1 MTSSRKDID
10 LRKHRE
16 PDLVAALFHPTEDL
30 RQAAFREICA
40 RGEKRGWEAFSFLTQ
55 DPELAGR
62 FASIKDPFDAVG
74 IAVAPETYDRIHA
87 VWPKGVEQLGEGG
100 RRELTID
107 FRNQRL
113 DVMTIAAGAWPP
125 GEKYPAGQEGFCEV
139 EFRVRDVAA
148 FARRVEELPPEL
160 KSRLVLLP
168 ADPVTAQS
176 PGAGRWLLVHARAAR
191 GARTVLVQLVP
202 A

>member
-62 FASIKDPFDAVG
+62 FASIKDQVCEPVAISSVWERKTSCSTALATSKATRSELL
-74 IAVAPETYDRIHA
+74 AVAR
-87 VWPKGVEQLGEGG
+87 
-100 RRELTID
+100 
-107 FRNQRL
+107 
-113 DVMTIAAGAWPP
+113 
-125 GEKYPAGQEGFCEV
+125 
-139 EFRVRDVAA
+139 
-148 FARRVEELPPEL
+148 
-160 KSRLVLLP
+160 
-168 ADPVTAQS
+168 
-176 PGAGRWLLVHARAAR
+176 
-191 GARTVLVQLVP
+191 
-202 A
+202 